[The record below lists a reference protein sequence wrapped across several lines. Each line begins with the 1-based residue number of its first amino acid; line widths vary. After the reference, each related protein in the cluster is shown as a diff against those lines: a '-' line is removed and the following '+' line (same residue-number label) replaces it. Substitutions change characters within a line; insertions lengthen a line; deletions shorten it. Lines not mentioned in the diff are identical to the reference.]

1 MVSQKRITAYPAW
14 WLVLWLV
21 WLIFCWDQVQISNLF
36 VFEFL
41 YLFLVYN
48 FINNYWTLLSSV
60 IIFKTGHYVPVII
73 VSVSLCFVASFLFK
87 RSFLNFLFPEHP
99 FYLMMNNFL
108 LQRPAL
114 DIRDLPLFYSMF
126 NSSTM
131 QVRGSLSLN
140 CTPLHEILGK
150 VSLLWESDDYID
162 LYWVPAHLIDPGQM
176 LETCLVTGLPPSPI
190 AFSLSRVLG
199 VSRYWAACGKVHFLV
214 SRHQFYLA
222 GFSNHYLRK
231 HVQGCM

>member
-1 MVSQKRITAYPAW
+1 M
-14 WLVLWLV
+14 
-21 WLIFCWDQVQISNLF
+21 
-36 VFEFL
+36 FEFL

-48 FINNYWTLLSSV
+48 FIHNYWTLLSLF
-60 IIFKTGHYVPVII
+60 IIFKTGHYGPVII

-87 RSFLNFLFPEHP
+87 RSFFNFLFPEHP

-131 QVRGSLSLN
+131 QVKGSLSLN
-140 CTPLHEILGK
+140 CTPLHEVLGK

-162 LYWVPAHLIDPGQM
+162 LYWVPTHLIDPGQM
-176 LETCLVTGLPPSPI
+176 LEPGSPMIGNNKSTWKMTESCMNILPSSRWNRTHGPPSSNWDALTPELLE
-190 AFSLSRVLG
+190 ALWRAGWKFNYNYTSHRGLHRG
-199 VSRYWAACGKVHFLV
+199 
-214 SRHQFYLA
+214 LA
-222 GFSNHYLRK
+222 RNQSSIS
-231 HVQGCM
+231 V

>member
-14 WLVLWLV
+14 WLVLLLV
-21 WLIFCWDQVQISNLF
+21 WLLFCWDQVQISNLF
-36 VFEFL
+36 MFEFL

-48 FINNYWTLLSSV
+48 FINNYWTLLSLI

-131 QVRGSLSLN
+131 QVRGELYPITWNTWQSLASVR
-140 CTPLHEILGK
+140 K
-150 VSLLWESDDYID
+150 RR
-162 LYWVPAHLIDPGQM
+162 LYWFILSSN
-176 LETCLVTGLPPSPI
+176 PPYW
-190 AFSLSRVLG
+190 SRSNVG
-199 VSRYWAACGKVHFLV
+199 DMSCYGAACG
-214 SRHQFYLA
+214 QA
-222 GFSNHYLRK
+222 
-231 HVQGCM
+231 Q

>member
-36 VFEFL
+36 MFEL
-41 YLFLVYN
+41 PYLFLVYN
-48 FINNYWTLLSSV
+48 FINNYWTLLSLV
-60 IIFKTGHYVPVII
+60 IVFKTVIT

-126 NSSTM
+126 NSSAM
-131 QVRGSLSLN
+131 QVRGILSLN

-162 LYWVPAHLIDPGQM
+162 LYWVPTHLIDPGQM
-176 LETCLVTGLPPSPI
+176 LETCLVTGLPVAKPI
-190 AFSLSRVLG
+190 AFSLPRVLG
-199 VSRYWAACGKVHFLV
+199 VSRYWAAYGTAYFLV

-222 GFSNHYLRK
+222 GFSSHYLWK

>member
-14 WLVLWLV
+14 WLVLLLV
-21 WLIFCWDQVQISNLF
+21 WLIFCSDQVQISNLSM
-36 VFEFL
+36 FEFL

-48 FINNYWTLLSSV
+48 FINNYWTLLSLV

-99 FYLMMNNFL
+99 FYLMMNKFL

-131 QVRGSLSLN
+131 QVRGRAKFRF
-140 CTPLHEILGK
+140 CEKATIILIYTEFQPT
-150 VSLLWESDDYID
+150 LLIQVKCWRHV
-162 LYWVPAHLIDPGQM
+162 LLRG
-176 LETCLVTGLPPSPI
+176 CLWPSPI
-190 AFSLSRVLG
+190 AFSLSRVLV
-199 VSRYWAACGKVHFLV
+199 VSRYWAACGKAHFLV

-222 GFSNHYLRK
+222 CFSNHYLWK
-231 HVQGCM
+231 HVQWCM

>member
-36 VFEFL
+36 MFESP

-48 FINNYWTLLSSV
+48 FINNYWTLLSLV

-131 QVRGSLSLN
+131 QVRGELYPITWNTWQSFASVR
-140 CTPLHEILGK
+140 K
-150 VSLLWESDDYID
+150 RR
-162 LYWVPAHLIDPGQM
+162 LYWFILSSS
-176 LETCLVTGLPPSPI
+176 PPYW
-190 AFSLSRVLG
+190 SRSNVG
-199 VSRYWAACGKVHFLV
+199 DMSCYGAACG
-214 SRHQFYLA
+214 QA
-222 GFSNHYLRK
+222 
-231 HVQGCM
+231 Q

>member
-14 WLVLWLV
+14 WLVLLLV

-36 VFEFL
+36 MFEL
-41 YLFLVYN
+41 PYLFLVYN
-48 FINNYWTLLSSV
+48 LNNNYVTFLYLF
-60 IIFKTGHYVPVII
+60 IKR
-73 VSVSLCFVASFLFK
+73 SLCTSDNCFGCFVFGSFLFLK
-87 RSFLNFLFPEHP
+87 VVFKFLFPEHP
-99 FYLMMNNFL
+99 FYLMMNSFL

-162 LYWVPAHLIDPGQM
+162 LYWVPTHLIDPGQM
-176 LETCLVTGLPPSPI
+176 LETCLVTGLPVAKPNSI
-190 AFSLSRVLG
+190 FFVTCLRRLSLLG
-199 VSRYWAACGKVHFLV
+199 CLW
-214 SRHQFYLA
+214 
-222 GFSNHYLRK
+222 
-231 HVQGCM
+231 

>member
-1 MVSQKRITAYPAW
+1 MVSQKRIAAYPAW
-14 WLVLWLV
+14 WLVLLLV
-21 WLIFCWDQVQISNLF
+21 WLLFCWDQVQISNLF
-36 VFEFL
+36 MFEFL

-48 FINNYWTLLSSV
+48 FINNYWTLLSLI

-131 QVRGSLSLN
+131 QVRGSLSLYPITWN
-140 CTPLHEILGK
+140 KFRFCEKATIILIYTEFQPT
-150 VSLLWESDDYID
+150 LLIQVKCWRHV
-162 LYWVPAHLIDPGQM
+162 LLRG
-176 LETCLVTGLPPSPI
+176 CLWPSPI

-199 VSRYWAACGKVHFLV
+199 VSRYWAACGKAHFLV

-222 GFSNHYLRK
+222 GFSNHYLWK

>member
-14 WLVLWLV
+14 WLVLLLV

-36 VFEFL
+36 MFEFL
-41 YLFLVYN
+41 YLFVVYN
-48 FINNYWTLLSSV
+48 FINNYWTLLSLV

-73 VSVSLCFVASFLFK
+73 VSVSMCFVASFLFK
-87 RSFLNFLFPEHP
+87 TSFLNFLFPEHP

-140 CTPLHEILGK
+140 CTPLHEILDK

-162 LYWVPAHLIDPGQM
+162 LYWVPTHLIDPGQM
-176 LETCLVTGLPPSPI
+176 LEVCLVTGLPVAKPNSI
-190 AFSLSRVLG
+190 FLFTCLRRLSLLG
-199 VSRYWAACGKVHFLV
+199 CLW
-214 SRHQFYLA
+214 
-222 GFSNHYLRK
+222 
-231 HVQGCM
+231 

>member
-14 WLVLWLV
+14 WLVLLLV
-21 WLIFCWDQVQISNLF
+21 WLIFCSDQVQISNLSM
-36 VFEFL
+36 FEFL
-41 YLFLVYN
+41 YLFLVFN
-48 FINNYWTLLSSV
+48 FTNNYWTLLSLV
-60 IIFKTGHYVPVII
+60 IIFKTVII

-114 DIRDLPLFYSMF
+114 DIRYLPLFYSMF
-126 NSSTM
+126 NSSAM
-131 QVRGSLSLN
+131 QVRGILSLN

-162 LYWVPAHLIDPGQM
+162 LYWVPTHLIDPGQM
-176 LETCLVTGLPPSPI
+176 LETCLVTGLPVAKPNSI
-190 AFSLSRVLG
+190 FFVTCLRRLSLLG
-199 VSRYWAACGKVHFLV
+199 CLW
-214 SRHQFYLA
+214 
-222 GFSNHYLRK
+222 
-231 HVQGCM
+231 

>member
-14 WLVLWLV
+14 WLVLLLV

-36 VFEFL
+36 MFEFL

-48 FINNYWTLLSSV
+48 FINNYWTLLSLI

-162 LYWVPAHLIDPGQM
+162 LYWVPTHLIDPGQM
-176 LETCLVTGLPPSPI
+176 LETCLVTGLPVAKPNSI
-190 AFSLSRVLG
+190 FFVTCLRRLSLLG
-199 VSRYWAACGKVHFLV
+199 CLW
-214 SRHQFYLA
+214 
-222 GFSNHYLRK
+222 
-231 HVQGCM
+231 

>member
-14 WLVLWLV
+14 WLVLLLV
-21 WLIFCWDQVQISNLF
+21 WLIFCSDQVQISNLSM
-36 VFEFL
+36 FEFL
-41 YLFLVYN
+41 YLFLVFN
-48 FINNYWTLLSSV
+48 FTNNYWTLLSLV
-60 IIFKTGHYVPVII
+60 IIFKTVII

-126 NSSTM
+126 NSSAM
-131 QVRGSLSLN
+131 QVRGILSLN

-162 LYWVPAHLIDPGQM
+162 LYWVPTHLIDPGQM
-176 LETCLVTGLPPSPI
+176 LETCLVTGLPVADPI

-199 VSRYWAACGKVHFLV
+199 VSRYWAACGKAHFLV

-222 GFSNHYLRK
+222 GFSNHYLWK

>member
-14 WLVLWLV
+14 WLVLLLV
-21 WLIFCWDQVQISNLF
+21 WLLFCWDQVQISNLF
-36 VFEFL
+36 MFEFL

-48 FINNYWTLLSSV
+48 FINNYWTLLSLI

-140 CTPLHEILGK
+140 CTPLHEISFASVRK
-150 VSLLWESDDYID
+150 RR
-162 LYWVPAHLIDPGQM
+162 LYWFILSSDP
-176 LETCLVTGLPPSPI
+176 PYW
-190 AFSLSRVLG
+190 SRSNVG
-199 VSRYWAACGKVHFLV
+199 DMSCYGAACG
-214 SRHQFYLA
+214 QA
-222 GFSNHYLRK
+222 
-231 HVQGCM
+231 Q